1 MIRVVF
7 NQKGGVGKST
17 IAVNLAAIGAL
28 RGRRTLMIDLD
39 PQANATSYLLGSEVN
54 LTPTIG
60 DFFEQSLSFRLDALK
75 LDQCIHKTPFDCL
88 GIVPGDTGLADLQS
102 KLEARAK
109 ILKLPQALRALK
121 GWDDIVIDTPPAL
134 NFFTR
139 SALIG
144 ADGCL
149 IPFDCDEFA
158 RQALYGLLESVSEIG
173 ADHNPKLRVEGIVA
187 NQFNPRS
194 SLPVRIVESMV
205 DEGLPVL
212 QTRLSSSVKVRESH
226 EACLPLSHFAPTHKL
241 TLEMVA
247 LYEELDALKQ
257 D

>member
-39 PQANATSYLLGSEVN
+39 PQANATSYLLGSEAR

-75 LDQCIHKTPFDCL
+75 LDQCIHKTPFDRL
-88 GIVPGDTGLADLQS
+88 AIVPGDTGLADLQS

-109 ILKLPQALRALK
+109 ILKLPQALGALK

-226 EACLPLSHFAPTHKL
+226 EACIPLPHFAPGHKL

-247 LYEELDALKQ
+247 LYEELDAHA
-257 D
+257 

>member
-1 MIRVVF
+1 
-7 NQKGGVGKST
+7 
-17 IAVNLAAIGAL
+17 
-28 RGRRTLMIDLD
+28 
-39 PQANATSYLLGSEVN
+39 
-54 LTPTIG
+54 
-60 DFFEQSLSFRLDALK
+60 
-75 LDQCIHKTPFDCL
+75 
-88 GIVPGDTGLADLQS
+88 VPGDTGLADLQS

-109 ILKLPQALRALK
+109 ILKLPQALGALK

-226 EACLPLSHFAPTHKL
+226 EACLPLPHFAPGHKL

-247 LYEELDALKQ
+247 LYEELDAQ
-257 D
+257 A